1 MKPPSAS
8 GSSSAYGW
16 LPFARQRD
24 DDHRE
29 NQHREVVDEVADV
42 EEGNER
48 SRGSCRHRTCGACV
62 RHATVG
68 QFLSR
73 MGQPK
78 PIRGDAY
85 QEVPRPVGAMARD
98 LPPAYEIPWHSHPR
112 FQLIFAVRGVMTIDT
127 RDATWMVPPQRAV
140 WMPPKMAHRVKTSGE
155 VRMRTL
161 YIEPAAAKRMP
172 NGCEVFEVTPLLR
185 ELILR
190 ATELPLEYEERGP
203 AGRVMRLLLDELA
216 ALPRLPYNLP
226 MPKTAPLDAI
236 CARLME
242 APNEAA
248 TLEDLAA
255 RHGTTARTLARHF
268 RRQTGMSF
276 AEWRRRAR
284 LLRALGWIA
293 EGRPILAVA
302 LDLGYDSPSAFS
314 AMFRRELGAPP
325 SHFRG
330 PS

>member
-1 MKPPSAS
+1 
-8 GSSSAYGW
+8 
-16 LPFARQRD
+16 
-24 DDHRE
+24 
-29 NQHREVVDEVADV
+29 
-42 EEGNER
+42 
-48 SRGSCRHRTCGACV
+48 
-62 RHATVG
+62 
-68 QFLSR
+68 
-73 MGQPK
+73 
-78 PIRGDAY
+78 
-85 QEVPRPVGAMARD
+85 
-98 LPPAYEIPWHSHPR
+98 
-112 FQLIFAVRGVMTIDT
+112 
-127 RDATWMVPPQRAV
+127 
-140 WMPPKMAHRVKTSGE
+140 
-155 VRMRTL
+155 MRTL

-172 NGCEVFEVTPLLR
+172 RGCEVFEVTPLLR

-236 CARLME
+236 CARLMQ
-242 APNEAA
+242 APNDPA

-255 RHGTTARTLARHF
+255 RHRTTARTLARHF

-330 PS
+330 PSMSITGIVLAGGKGSRMGGVDKGLQPLRGKPMVEWVLARFAPQVTEIIINANQNLPTLREVRPSRRVRRRSAASPARSPGCTPG